1 MIKKSL
7 VSGIG
12 NLNTTKR
19 YYDNWSS
26 DYDKTLNSWKYKV
39 PYKSANILKRNLKK
53 TPKNILD
60 LACGTGL
67 FGEELEKFF
76 YNSNIFGSDISS
88 KVLF

>member
-1 MIKKSL
+1 MIKKKSL

-39 PYKSANILKRNLKK
+39 PHKSANILKRNLNNLYANSLIKMGYSD
-53 TPKNILD
+53 TIV
-60 LACGTGL
+60 AIC
-67 FGEELEKFF
+67 KF
-76 YNSNIFGSDISS
+76 
-88 KVLF
+88 